1 MDGHA
6 IQERERGGGGFCLGL
21 GFLASL
27 IFRGDYKRNKK
38 GFFYWALAPIYG
50 GLLLQELRE
59 FHQGH
64 IFANAYPMYDTSV
77 PQASTQNDTK
87 KRTAITNLVALRKTV
102 KQLQYLQFFSKI
114 RVNSECKHEILW
126 N

>member
-1 MDGHA
+1 MRSK
-6 IQERERGGGGFCLGL
+6 REKGGGEDSVWGL
-21 GFLASL
+21 GFWHRSFSEE
-27 IFRGDYKRNKK
+27 ITKETKK
-38 GFFYWALAPIYG
+38 DFFYWALAPIYG